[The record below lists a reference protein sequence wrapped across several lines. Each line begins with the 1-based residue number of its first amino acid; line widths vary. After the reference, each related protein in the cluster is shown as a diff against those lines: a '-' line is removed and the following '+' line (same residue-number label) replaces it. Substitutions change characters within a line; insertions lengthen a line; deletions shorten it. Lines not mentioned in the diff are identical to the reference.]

1 MNKDNLA
8 FLHDNLKYLG
18 FGEYSLLNHLLE
30 SEMTRGTL
38 AFELYTDAF
47 FDEETKLEAKLYF
60 RRSDSLDMYFFNKYE
75 AMLVYPENPEKNK
88 AQTFYIYKGSGVTLK
103 EAFNLL
109 QGRSV
114 YKKLTNSVGE
124 KYTAW
129 IQLNFEQKDLH
140 ENYKYKYFRSENR
153 YDLVKILAN
162 YKLREMENEE
172 TREMLFRSLRRG
184 NLHPVT
190 LIKTNKTERMFI
202 QANPQFKT
210 INIIPPATRAAK
222 KEKEMMKD
230 RRGIVE
236 TPDVG
241 IPEREVNVSCL
252 EEDDERVRQKNGQI

>member
-8 FLHDNLKYLG
+8 FLQDNLKYLG

-30 SEMTRGTL
+30 SEMTRGTHS
-38 AFELYTDAF
+38 FELYTDAF
-47 FDEETKLEAKLYF
+47 FDEETKLEARLHF
-60 RRSDSLDMYFFNKYE
+60 RRSDSMDMYFFNKYE

-88 AQTFYIYKGSGVTLK
+88 TQTFYIYKGSGVTLK

-109 QGRSV
+109 QGRAV
-114 YKKLTNSVGE
+114 YKKLTNAVGE

-140 ENYKYKYFRSENR
+140 ENYKYRYFRSESR
-153 YDLVKILAN
+153 FDLAKVLAN

-184 NLHPVT
+184 NIHPVT
-190 LIKTNKTERMFI
+190 LIKSNKTEKLFI

-210 INIIPPATRAAK
+210 INILPPATRAARK
-222 KEKEMMKD
+222 DKHPVKD
-230 RRGIVE
+230 RREIAE
-236 TPDVG
+236 TPDLE
-241 IPEREVNVSCL
+241 IPEREVNESCL
-252 EEDDERVRQKNGQI
+252 EEDGERARQKNGQI